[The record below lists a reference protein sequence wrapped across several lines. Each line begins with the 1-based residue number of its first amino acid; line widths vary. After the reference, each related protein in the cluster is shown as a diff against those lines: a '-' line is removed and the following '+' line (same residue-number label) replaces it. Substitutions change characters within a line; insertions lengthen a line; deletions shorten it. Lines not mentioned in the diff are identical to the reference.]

1 MSYGFTEIDH
11 LLGSAVDPQRGGE
24 EYERLGFTVTPLSII
39 ESIGVGNRMVLLR
52 PLTANTANF
61 IECMGIVDRARVPPT
76 MADLLGGS
84 EGMRSMVLSGP
95 DARASHA
102 QLKRDG
108 FEFLP
113 PLDLEREW
121 TLPSG
126 EILRPAFLVTLP
138 APAPLRFNFCQYR
151 NLQPYLRAEW
161 LAHENGAQ
169 HLSSVLAIADN
180 AEAAVKPFEVV
191 FARQARNRD
200 GIFSVGPGKVQ
211 LRVGNQAALRSFIPD
226 EWLGET
232 RGVRYLGFE
241 VMVASLAALRAL
253 FVRRGINFVE
263 RSHALV
269 IAPQEACGNVLRFT
283 ESEAA

>member
-24 EYERLGFTVTPLSII
+24 RYERLGFTVTPLSII
-39 ESIGVGNRMVLLR
+39 ESIGVGNRLVLLQ
-52 PLTANTANF
+52 PVTADTASF
-61 IECMGIVDRARVPPT
+61 VECMGIVDRARVPPT
-76 MADLLGGS
+76 MAELLGGS
-84 EGMRSMVLSGP
+84 EGIRSMVLFGP
-95 DARASHA
+95 DARASYS

-108 FEFLP
+108 FEFSP

-151 NLQPYLRAEW
+151 NLHPYLRTEW

-169 HLSSVLAIADN
+169 HLTSVLAIADN
-180 AEAAVKPFEVV
+180 ARAAVKSFETV
-191 FARQARNRD
+191 FARSARNSD
-200 GIFSVGPGKVQ
+200 GIFSVGPGKLQ
-211 LRVGNQAALRSFIPD
+211 LRVGNQAALRALIPD

-232 RGVRYLGFE
+232 QGVRYLGFE
-241 VMVASLAALRAL
+241 VKVASLAALRTL
-253 FVRRGINFVE
+253 FVRRGINFIE
-263 RSHALV
+263 RSQALV
-269 IAPQEACGNVLRFT
+269 VAPHEACGNVVRFI
-283 ESEAA
+283 ESEVT

>member
-24 EYERLGFTVTPLSII
+24 KYERLGFTVTPLSII
-39 ESIGVGNRMVLLR
+39 ESIGVGNRLVLLQ

-61 IECMGIVDRARVPPT
+61 VECMGIVNRARVPPT
-76 MADLLGGS
+76 MAELLGGP

-95 DARASHA
+95 DARTSHA

-108 FEFLP
+108 YEFLP

-151 NLQPYLRAEW
+151 NLHPYLRTEW

-169 HLSSVLAIADN
+169 HLTSVLAIADN
-180 AEAAVKPFEVV
+180 AKAAVGSFETA
-191 FARQARNRD
+191 FASPARSRD
-200 GIFSVGPGKVQ
+200 GIFSTGPGKVQ
-211 LRVGNQAALRSFIPD
+211 LRVGNQAALRALIPD

-232 RGVRYLGFE
+232 QGVRYLGFE
-241 VMVASLAALRAL
+241 VKVASLAALRTL
-253 FVRRGINFVE
+253 FVRRGINFIE
-263 RSHALV
+263 RSQALV
-269 IAPQEACGNVLRFT
+269 VAPHEACGNVVRFI
-283 ESEAA
+283 ESEVT

>member
-1 MSYGFTEIDH
+1 MSFGFTEIDH
-11 LLGSAVDPQRGGE
+11 LLGSAVDPQHGGE
-24 EYERLGFTVTPLSII
+24 KYARLGFTVTPLSVI
-39 ESIGVGNRMVLLR
+39 ESIGVGNRMVLLQ
-52 PLTANTANF
+52 PLTVNTANF

-76 MADLLGGS
+76 MAELLGGS

-95 DARASHA
+95 DARTSHA

-108 FEFLP
+108 YEFLP

-151 NLQPYLRAEW
+151 NLHPYLRTEW

-169 HLSSVLAIADN
+169 HLTSVLAIADN
-180 AEAAVKPFEVV
+180 AKAAVGSFETA
-191 FARQARNRD
+191 FASPARSRD
-200 GIFSVGPGKVQ
+200 GIFSTGPGKVQ
-211 LRVGNQAALRSFIPD
+211 LRVGNQAALRALIPD

-232 RGVRYLGFE
+232 QGVRYLGFE
-241 VMVASLAALRAL
+241 VKVASLAALRTL
-253 FVRRGINFVE
+253 FVRRGINFIE
-263 RSHALV
+263 RSQALV
-269 IAPQEACGNVLRFT
+269 VAPHEACGNVVRFI
-283 ESEAA
+283 ESEVT

>member
-11 LLGSAVDPQRGGE
+11 LLGSAVDPQRGGKQ
-24 EYERLGFTVTPLSII
+24 YERLGFTVTPLSII

-76 MADLLGGS
+76 MAELLGGS

-95 DARASHA
+95 DARASHE

-108 FEFLP
+108 FAFLP

-151 NLQPYLRAEW
+151 NLQPYLRTEW

-169 HLSSVLAIADN
+169 HLTGVLAIADY
-180 AEAAVKPFEVV
+180 AEAAVKPFETV
-191 FARQARNRD
+191 FARPARTRD

-211 LRVGNQAALRSFIPD
+211 LRVGNQTALRSFIPD
-226 EWLGET
+226 EWLAEI
-232 RGVRYLGFE
+232 RGVRYIGFE
-241 VMVASLAALRAL
+241 IMVVSLAALRTL

-263 RSHALV
+263 RPDALV
-269 IAPQEACGNVLRFT
+269 ISPQEACGNVLRFI
-283 ESEAA
+283 ESAAA

>member
-1 MSYGFTEIDH
+1 
-11 LLGSAVDPQRGGE
+11 
-24 EYERLGFTVTPLSII
+24 
-39 ESIGVGNRMVLLR
+39 
-52 PLTANTANF
+52 
-61 IECMGIVDRARVPPT
+61 

-84 EGMRSMVLSGP
+84 AGMRSMVLSGP

-121 TLPSG
+121 ALPSG

-180 AEAAVKPFEVV
+180 AEAAVKPFETV
-191 FARQARNRD
+191 FARPARNRD
-200 GIFSVGPGKVQ
+200 GVFSVGPGKVQ
-211 LRVGNQAALRSFIPD
+211 LRVGSQAALRAFIPD
-226 EWLGET
+226 EWLGESQ
-232 RGVRYLGFE
+232 GVRYLGFE
-241 VMVASLAALRAL
+241 VMVASLAAVRTL
-253 FVRRGINFVE
+253 FVGRGINFIE
-263 RSHALV
+263 RSQALV
-269 IAPQEACGNVLRFT
+269 VAPQEACGNVLRFI
-283 ESEAA
+283 ESEAV

>member
-11 LLGSAVDPQRGGE
+11 LLGAAVDPQQGGE
-24 EYERLGFTVTPLSII
+24 QYERLGFTVTPLSII
-39 ESIGVGNRMVLLR
+39 ENIGVGNRMVLLQ

-61 IECMGIVDRARVPPT
+61 IECMGMVDRTRVPPT
-76 MADLLGGS
+76 MADLLSGP

-95 DARASHA
+95 DAGASYA

-121 TLPSG
+121 SLPSG

-151 NLQPYLRAEW
+151 NLQPYLRTEW

-169 HLSSVLAIADN
+169 HLTSVLAIAAD
-180 AEAAVKPFEVV
+180 AEAAIAPFEAV
-191 FARQARNRD
+191 FANRARTRD
-200 GIFSVGPGKVQ
+200 GIYSVGPGKVQ
-211 LRVGNQAALRSFIPD
+211 LRVGNRAALRALIPD
-226 EWLGET
+226 EWHGET
-232 RGVRYLGFE
+232 QTIRYLGFE
-241 VMVASLAALRAL
+241 VKVASLASLRTLLVSRA
-253 FVRRGINFVE
+253 INFVE

-269 IAPQEACGNVLRFT
+269 VAPQDACGNVLRFI
-283 ESEAA
+283 E

>member
-24 EYERLGFTVTPLSII
+24 KYERLGFTVTPLSVI
-39 ESIGVGNRMVLLR
+39 ESLGVGNRMVLLE

-61 IECMGIVDRARVPPT
+61 VECMGIVDRARVPAT
-76 MADLLGGS
+76 MAQLLEGS
-84 EGMRSMVLSGP
+84 EGIRSMVLSAP
-95 DARASHA
+95 DARASYA

-121 TLPSG
+121 SLPSG

-151 NLQPYLRAEW
+151 NLHCYLRTEW

-169 HLSSVLAIADN
+169 HLSGVLAIADD
-180 AEAAVKPFEVV
+180 AEAAARPFEKV
-191 FARQARNRD
+191 FAAAARRQD
-200 GIFSVGPGKVQ
+200 GIFSVGPGQVQ
-211 LRVGNQAALRSFIPD
+211 LRVGDQAALRALIPD
-226 EWLGET
+226 EWLGEAH
-232 RGVRYLGFE
+232 GVRYLGFE
-241 VMVASLAALRAL
+241 VKVSSLVALRAL
-253 FVRRGINFVE
+253 FVHRGINFIE
-263 RSHALV
+263 RGQALV
-269 IAPQEACGNVLRFT
+269 VAPQEACGSVIRFI
-283 ESEAA
+283 EPDRA

>member
-24 EYERLGFTVTPLSII
+24 KYERLGFTVTPLSII
-39 ESIGVGNRMVLLR
+39 ESIGVGNRLVLLQ
-52 PLTANTANF
+52 PVTADTASF
-61 IECMGIVDRARVPPT
+61 VECMGIVDRARVPPT
-76 MADLLGGS
+76 MAELLGGS
-84 EGMRSMVLSGP
+84 EGIRSMVLFGP
-95 DARASHA
+95 DARASYS

-151 NLQPYLRAEW
+151 NLHPYLRTEW

-169 HLSSVLAIADN
+169 HLTSVLAIADN
-180 AEAAVKPFEVV
+180 ARAAVKSFETV
-191 FARQARNRD
+191 FARSARNSD
-200 GIFSVGPGKVQ
+200 GIFSVGPGKLQ
-211 LRVGNQAALRSFIPD
+211 LRVGNQAALRALIPD

-232 RGVRYLGFE
+232 QGVRYLGFE
-241 VMVASLAALRAL
+241 VKVASLAALRTL
-253 FVRRGINFVE
+253 FVRRGINFIE
-263 RSHALV
+263 RSQALV
-269 IAPQEACGNVLRFT
+269 VAPHEACGNVVRFI
-283 ESEAA
+283 ESEVT